1 MPRGPV
7 FSEQYILYIWHIIS
21 GTPTAPTPPP
31 PRLQKLKVPRGTVG
45 DKIQIFEL
53 KKSGNGIST
62 GKGSVLSLVDKWRN
76 GVDVLFRF

>member
-1 MPRGPV
+1 M

-21 GTPTAPTPPP
+21 GTPTAPAPPP
-31 PRLQKLKVPRGTVG
+31 PRPQ
-45 DKIQIFEL
+45 
-53 KKSGNGIST
+53 KSGNGIST